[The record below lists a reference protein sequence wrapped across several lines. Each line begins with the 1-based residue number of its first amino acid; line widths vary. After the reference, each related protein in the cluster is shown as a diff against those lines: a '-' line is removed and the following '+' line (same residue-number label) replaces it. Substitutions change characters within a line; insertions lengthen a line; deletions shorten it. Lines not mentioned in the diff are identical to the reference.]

1 MYCLQEK
8 IEGTLTMISA
18 LFLLLLAPVVIAVG
32 ALKWQFF
39 LAIFREKRWVV
50 AVAAAAAAV
59 VGVGVVD
66 YVNVNVSAAA
76 AYVVVVSAVAVVVVH
91 VACQVPPSSRIILQ
105 LP

>member
-1 MYCLQEK
+1 
-8 IEGTLTMISA
+8 MISA
-18 LFLLLLAPVVIAVG
+18 LFLLLLAPAVIAVG

-50 AVAAAAAAV
+50 AVAAAV
-59 VGVGVVD
+59 VGVVVVD